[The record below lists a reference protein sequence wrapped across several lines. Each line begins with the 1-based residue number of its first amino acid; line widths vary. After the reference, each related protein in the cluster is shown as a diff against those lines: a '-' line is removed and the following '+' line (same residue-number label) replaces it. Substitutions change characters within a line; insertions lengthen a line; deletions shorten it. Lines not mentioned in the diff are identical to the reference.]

1 MMTFFI
7 FLSFKMSVD
16 PSSSST
22 LRSPIV
28 TKICIDLAEYN
39 KLIDLKHHL
48 DHQEKKLSEQLH
60 RSVQNQQKGEGEN
73 TLTEETTKEP
83 NLNISPSQEESSE
96 DKIVTKIIKL
106 LENKYGL
113 VVPSTSQTGAGFIQ
127 YCLKHFDVFK
137 FTYTIIIVFN

>member
-22 LRSPIV
+22 SRSPIV

-60 RSVQNQQKGEGEN
+60 RSVQNQQKGEGESSS
-73 TLTEETTKEP
+73 TGETKE
-83 NLNISPSQEESSE
+83 EEEASIASE
-96 DKIVTKIIKL
+96 PQKDDSKHQIV
-106 LENKYGL
+106 
-113 VVPSTSQTGAGFIQ
+113 S
-127 YCLKHFDVFK
+127 
-137 FTYTIIIVFN
+137 